1 MILDYLMPAMDGE
14 MLGRAIR
21 ADERLRGCALI
32 LATSDM
38 RSRRTDG
45 VTPVRVL
52 LAEDN
57 PVNQKLAQRL
67 LERAGHTVTLVDNG
81 RLAVEAVSANS
92 FDVVLMDVQMPNMDG
107 LEATRRL
114 RASERGRRL
123 HVVAMTANAMQGD
136 RERCIDAGMDDYVP
150 KPVTPDY
157 LARALEALTPART

>member
-1 MILDYLMPAMDGE
+1 
-14 MLGRAIR
+14 
-21 ADERLRGCALI
+21 
-32 LATSDM
+32 
-38 RSRRTDG
+38 
-45 VTPVRVL
+45 
-52 LAEDN
+52 
-57 PVNQKLAQRL
+57 
-67 LERAGHTVTLVDNG
+67 
-81 RLAVEAVSANS
+81 
-92 FDVVLMDVQMPNMDG
+92 MPNMDG